1 MKKWAATRKRA
12 VFAATAV
19 VGLVAIM
26 VGFAGCGADDS
37 TDGGGVTSAGSNA
50 TYDGEGP
57 VEVVCTTGM
66 VADMVAAVGGE
77 HVKVTR
83 LMGEG
88 VDPHVYEPLAADDA
102 KLVKADLVF
111 YSGLHL
117 EPGFL
122 RVFKTLSVSKPVV
135 GVADGLEHANEPKL
149 KKLEGEFY
157 DPHVW
162 FDPDLWAK
170 CVPAIVTNLSRFD
183 AENAEDYKKNG
194 DAYVAKV
201 KQLTTYGET
210 RIGSIPE
217 PRVLVT
223 AHDAFSYFGTA
234 FDIEVVAIQGVSTET
249 EAGVGRINEL
259 VDLLVDRKVKAVF
272 VESSIS
278 DKNIRAL
285 IEGAKSR
292 GHDVKLGGELYSD
305 ALGKEGTPEGEYLGM
320 VRHNIDTI
328 VQALK

>member
-1 MKKWAATRKRA
+1 MKKNLFLTGS
-12 VFAATAV
+12 VL
-19 VGLVAIM
+19 VGLVVLAI
-26 VGFAGCGADDS
+26 GFAGCGS
-37 TDGGGVTSAGSNA
+37 SNPTDNAGDGINSDA
-50 TYDGEGP
+50 TFDGDGP
-57 VEVVCTTGM
+57 IEIVCTTGM
-66 VADMVAAVGGE
+66 VADMVAAVGAE

-88 VDPHVYEPLAADDA
+88 VDPHVYAPTIADNKHLLRCDM
-102 KLVKADLVF
+102 VF

-122 RVFKTLSVSKPVV
+122 KVFKTLSAGKPVV
-135 GVADGLEHANEPKL
+135 AIADSLEHAHDPKL

-170 CVPAIVTNLSRFD
+170 CVPVVTEAMSKFD
-183 AENAEDYKKNG
+183 SKHASDYKKNG
-194 DAYVAKV
+194 EAYE
-201 KQLTTYGET
+201 QQIRELLDYGKKG
-210 RIGSIPE
+210 IGSVPE

-223 AHDAFSYFGTA
+223 AHDAFSYFGAA

-259 VDLLVDRKVKAVF
+259 VNLLVKRKVKAVF

-278 DKNIRAL
+278 GKNIQAL
-285 IEGAKSR
+285 IEGAESR
-292 GHDVKLGGELYSD
+292 GHHVELGGELYSD
-305 ALGKEGTPEGEYLGM
+305 ALGKDGTPAGKYLGM

-328 VQALK
+328 VKALK